1 MTYYQKPNDDG
12 MKNLTLIALFFAI
25 AIGTFAQSE
34 RSTDFGGIVS
44 AEAEVGLR
52 GPFGL
57 SVEEELRFDNN
68 FTQFDRWLNSVG
80 MDYNCLH
87 NRMNI
92 GLTADY
98 IRRHNNQ
105 GYYEN
110 RGRLGLQATYSE
122 SYRQFKFQ
130 VRSKIIGTF
139 FDERTGEHRV
149 NPKLYWRNRLKV
161 SYQPM
166 NSRWKYALSTELF
179 WLTNDP
185 KGSYV
190 DNLRTV
196 FSVDYRLARQYT
208 LSAFARMDNDLQVKE
223 PVDRF
228 YLGFTLKAKY

>member
-1 MTYYQKPNDDG
+1 
-12 MKNLTLIALFFAI
+12 MKRLLTIVLLLFSV
-25 AIGTFAQSE
+25 GVFAQSE

-44 AEAEVGLR
+44 AEAEVGLG

-57 SVEEELRFDNN
+57 SVEEELRFENN
-68 FTQFDRWLNSVG
+68 CTQFDRWLNSVG
-80 MDYNCLH
+80 VDYTCLH

-98 IRRHNNQ
+98 IRRHNDR

-110 RGRLGLQATYSE
+110 RGRLGLQVTYTE
-122 SYRQFKFQ
+122 DWRRFRFQ
-130 VRSKIIGTF
+130 VRSKAIGTF

-149 NPKLYWRNRLKV
+149 NPRLYWRNRLKV
-161 SYQPM
+161 TYQPM
-166 NSRWKYALSTELF
+166 NSRFKYVISTELF

-185 KGSYV
+185 KKGGI

-196 FSVDYRLARQYT
+196 LSVDYRLARQYS
-208 LSAFARMDNDLQVKE
+208 LSAFVRMDNDLQVKE

-228 YLGFTLKAKY
+228 FLGLTFKAKY

>member
-1 MTYYQKPNDDG
+1 
-12 MKNLTLIALFFAI
+12 MKRLLTIVLLLLSV
-25 AIGTFAQSE
+25 GVFAQSE

-44 AEAEVGLR
+44 AEAEAGLG

-57 SVEEELRFDNN
+57 SVEEELRFENN
-68 FTQFDRWLNSVG
+68 CTQFDRWLNSVG
-80 MDYNCLH
+80 VDYTCLH

-98 IRRHNNQ
+98 IRRHNDR

-110 RGRLGLQATYSE
+110 RGRLGLQVTYTE
-122 SYRQFKFQ
+122 DWRRFRFQ
-130 VRSKIIGTF
+130 VRSKAIGTF

-149 NPKLYWRNRLKV
+149 NPRLYWRNRLKV
-161 SYQPM
+161 TYQPM
-166 NSRWKYALSTELF
+166 NSRFKYALSTELF

-185 KGSYV
+185 KKGGI

-196 FSVDYRLARQYT
+196 LSVDYRLARQYS
-208 LSAFARMDNDLQVKE
+208 LSAFVRMDNDLQVKE

-228 YLGFTLKAKY
+228 FLGLTFKAKY